1 MFILDD
7 LLFKL
12 PAKGFIGIFKKIAE
26 MAEEELNDASKIR
39 EELLQLEFL
48 FETDQISED
57 EYAEKELELMER
69 LTREEEQQE
78 DLMIKMQ

>member
-26 MAEEELNDASKIR
+26 MAEAELDEEPKIM
-39 EELLQLEFL
+39 EKLMQLEFL
-48 FETDQISED
+48 YETDQITE
-57 EYAEKELELMER
+57 EELQEREAELTER
-69 LTREEEQQE
+69 LTAIQEQKQ
-78 DLMIKMQ
+78 DDSMLIS

>member
-12 PAKGFIGIFKKIAE
+12 PAKGFMGIFKRIAE
-26 MAEEELNDASKIR
+26 MAEEELNDDARVK

-48 FETDQISED
+48 FETDQIPEE
-57 EYAEKELELMER
+57 EYEERVAALMER
-69 LTREEEQQE
+69 LNSLEEQRE
-78 DLMIKMQ
+78 DDMIRM

>member
-12 PAKGFIGIFKKIAE
+12 PVKGFMGIFQKIAE
-26 MAEEELNDASKIR
+26 MAEAELNDDVKIR

-48 FETDQISED
+48 YETDQISEE
-57 EYAEKELELMER
+57 EYAEKEAELMER
-69 LTREEEQQE
+69 LTRQEELHE
-78 DLMIKMQ
+78 DIRLTT

>member
-12 PAKGFIGIFKKIAE
+12 PAKGFMGIFKRIAE
-26 MAEEELNDASKIR
+26 MAEDELNDDVRVK

-48 FETDQISED
+48 FETDQIPEE
-57 EYAEKELELMER
+57 EYEERVAALMER
-69 LTREEEQQE
+69 LNSLEEQRE
-78 DLMIKMQ
+78 DDMIKM

>member
-26 MAEEELNDASKIR
+26 MAEAELDEEPKIM
-39 EELLQLEFL
+39 EKLMQLEFL
-48 FETDQISED
+48 YETDQITE
-57 EYAEKELELMER
+57 EEFQEREAELTER
-69 LTREEEQQE
+69 LTAIQEQKQ
-78 DLMIKMQ
+78 DDSMLIS